1 MPAAFGRRHLFF
13 DFHFYRF
20 SIDFLHKI
28 LNLGTQLTQWDIVSH
43 FGPEPDLHYF
53 YMFFVFGPIVPK
65 PPAGR
70 WIVNQTKSG
79 SAITFE
85 TFRCEVEDWE
95 DLGPYTK
102 TLK

>member
-1 MPAAFGRRHLFF
+1 MH
-13 DFHFYRF
+13 
-20 SIDFLHKI
+20 
-28 LNLGTQLTQWDIVSH
+28 LGTKLTQCDIFCVFFTFVPY

-53 YMFFVFGPIVPK
+53 YFFFVFGPIVPK